1 MGSGAGDGR
10 HRVLEVESVTKRY
23 GAFVALQDVS
33 FTAGQGLVHG
43 LVGYNG
49 AGKTTLLKT
58 IAGVYRCD
66 GGAVLLEGESVHRR
80 RRPGRAPF
88 LVADEPYL
96 PPRATPDL
104 LRRFY
109 RGYYPS
115 WRDDVYDRLL
125 EAFEL
130 DAKGRVERF
139 SKGMRRQVVLLLALA
154 SGSRCLL
161 LDESFDGLDLGKRN
175 LFKLLLRRYAR
186 QRDAVVVLSSHN
198 LRELEGVVDRV
209 ALLEGRHLIFDET
222 VAELHGRFR
231 HYRLSGEISAAERD
245 RLEES
250 RALRWLRRDDDGA
263 LAFVADVAVEV
274 ELAQHDASI
283 AGRLAS
289 SPATLEEIFLN
300 RREVSDDDL
309 ERIFA

>member
-1 MGSGAGDGR
+1 MLDVAG
-10 HRVLEVESVTKRY
+10 VTKRY
-23 GAFVALQDVS
+23 GAFTAVESVS
-33 FTAGQGLVHG
+33 LTAGRGLVHG

-66 GGAVLLEGESVHRR
+66 GGTVLLDGEPVHTR

-115 WRDDVYDRLL
+115 WRDDVFDRLL
-125 EAFEL
+125 AAFEL
-130 DAKGRVERF
+130 DPKGRVDRF

-175 LFKLLLRRYAR
+175 LFKLLLRRYAL
-186 QRDAVVVLSSHN
+186 QRDAIVVLSSHN

-209 ALLEGRHLIFDET
+209 ALLEGRHLVFDET
-222 VAELHGRFR
+222 VDALHRR
-231 HYRLSGEISAAERD
+231 YRRYRLAGDDGGFAHELRD
-245 RLEES
+245 VLDAS
-250 RALRWLRRDDDGA
+250 PAVRWARRDDDGG
-263 LAFVADVAVEV
+263 LTFVADVAVETD
-274 ELAQHDASI
+274 LAEHEAAS
-283 AGRLAS
+283 GERLES
-289 SPATLEEIFLN
+289 GPATLEEIFLS

-309 ERIFA
+309 ERILG